1 LRRALRDARDG
12 HRFIGGGFIARANR
26 PTELP
31 QLFREPP
38 PALRSEL

>member
-1 LRRALRDARDG
+1 MV
-12 HRFIGGGFIARANR
+12 IGSLAGGFIARANR